1 MSAFNRKII
10 GLVVGALGL
19 GVAASAQATVI
30 YEDQPTANSNF
41 ESHHTVNGPVLADD
55 FSSSIGGT
63 VTKVEWW
70 GTAAASD
77 YWEITFHTN
86 NNGIPNVDDN
96 WEGGFSQHNPVTA
109 VGDDTDGDGI
119 YHFEALWLPL
129 DVMIQANTSY
139 WFSAANW
146 GTNWN
151 WALADGNPEVGSQ
164 SYGAAVS
171 TGALCLSGGPH
182 CGPWTALTAAAPTDL
197 AFRISVPEPASL
209 ALLGIGFA
217 GLAAMRRRKVS

>member
-1 MSAFNRKII
+1 MSTFNRKII

-30 YEDQPTANSNF
+30 YADLPFANSNF
-41 ESHHTVNGPVLADD
+41 ESHHIANGPVLADD

-70 GTAAASD
+70 GTAAASP

-86 NNGIPNVDDN
+86 NNGIPNVDDTA
-96 WEGGFSQHNPVTA
+96 EGGFSQHNPVTA
-109 VGDDTDGDGI
+109 VGVNTGGGI
-119 YHFEALWLPL
+119 FHYEALWLPL
-129 DVMIQANTSY
+129 DVLIQANTSY

-151 WALADGNPEVGSQ
+151 WALADGIPEVGSQ
-164 SYGAAVS
+164 QYGAVQS
-171 TGALCLSGGPH
+171 IGALCTTGGPH
-182 CGPWTALTAAAPTDL
+182 CGP
-197 AFRISVPEPASL
+197 
-209 ALLGIGFA
+209 
-217 GLAAMRRRKVS
+217 